1 MEAYGDNQHAQRRP
15 HARGRKIWNRIDIRG
30 SSRLVNK
37 TKTVF
42 VPTENRSDGRP
53 RPPDR
58 RYGRQVSWL
67 ADQHLA
73 PCLPESPKQSSGCL
87 SSASSPLTVARTAV
101 ALALRFH
108 EDRTTFPFFRK
119 CGTVGAEAN
128 ATHGVLSNR
137 SRQIVTAKHE
147 YGRMVSAAGDMAHF
161 GSYGPY

>member
-1 MEAYGDNQHAQRRP
+1 MPGEHRMGVRGENEHARRRP
-15 HARGRKIWNRIDIRG
+15 CTCGRKIWNRIHIRG
-30 SSRLVNK
+30 SSGLVNK

-58 RYGRQVSWL
+58 RFGRQVSWL

-73 PCLPESPKQSSGCL
+73 PCLPGSPKQSSGCL

-108 EDRTTFPFFRK
+108 EDRTTFPFS
-119 CGTVGAEAN
+119 AN
-128 ATHGVLSNR
+128 AAPSVEKLMQR
-137 SRQIVTAKHE
+137 MARCQIVTAKHKLVE
-147 YGRMVSAAGDMAHF
+147 W
-161 GSYGPY
+161 